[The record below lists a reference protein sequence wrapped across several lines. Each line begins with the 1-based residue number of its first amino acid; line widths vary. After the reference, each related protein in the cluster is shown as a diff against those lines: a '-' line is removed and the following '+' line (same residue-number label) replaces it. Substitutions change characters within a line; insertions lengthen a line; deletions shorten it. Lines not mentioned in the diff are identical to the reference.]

1 MTNITKISLAIG
13 GVLVL
18 LGLGSY
24 VGTGRESVT
33 ALIPAFLGLPILIC
47 GLIARDEK
55 KRMMA
60 AHIAILFGAL
70 GVIAGFGRGI
80 PQLIKGNTGT
90 ATTVTLI
97 MAGICLVY
105 VVACVRSFIAAR
117 KG

>member
-13 GVLVL
+13 VVLIL

-24 VGTGRESVT
+24 LGTGRESVT

-47 GLIARDEK
+47 GLMARDEK

-60 AHIAILFGAL
+60 AHVAIIFGVL
-70 GVIAGFGRGI
+70 GMLAGLGRGI
-80 PQLIKGNTGT
+80 PQLIKGNSST
-90 ATTVTLI
+90 ATIVTLI
-97 MAGICLVY
+97 MAAICLYY

-117 KG
+117 KS

>member
-13 GVLVL
+13 VVLVL

-24 VGTGRESVT
+24 LGTGRESVT

-47 GLIARDEK
+47 GLMARDEK

-60 AHIAILFGAL
+60 AHVALVFG
-70 GVIAGFGRGI
+70 GVGTLAGFGRGI

-90 ATTVTLI
+90 ATIVTLV
-97 MAGICLVY
+97 MAVICLFY
-105 VVACVRSFIAAR
+105 VVACVRSFIEAR
-117 KG
+117 RG